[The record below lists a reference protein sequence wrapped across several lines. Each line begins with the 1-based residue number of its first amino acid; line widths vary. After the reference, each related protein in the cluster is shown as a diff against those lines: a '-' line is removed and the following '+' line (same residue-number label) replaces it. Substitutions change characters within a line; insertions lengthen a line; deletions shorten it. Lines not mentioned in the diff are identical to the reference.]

1 MDNGASSYRRYLDGE
16 EEAFDRIIKDYYDHL
31 VFFINSYV
39 QSFAT
44 AEDLAVDVF
53 SDLIVHR
60 RRYNFKTPLK
70 TYLFMLGR
78 SRALNYIKRSKI
90 VPTVELSAAEHL
102 GTPSVEE
109 LYFADLR
116 KQALYR
122 ALDQLEEQQRTAIH
136 LVYLEDLSCADAAVI
151 MKKNTKQVYNLLY
164 RAKERLR
171 TILGMEEWNDE

>member
-1 MDNGASSYRRYLDGE
+1 MDNGASSYRRYLRGE
-16 EEAFDRIIKDYYDHL
+16 EEAFDRIIKDYFEHL
-31 VFFINSYV
+31 VFFINGYV
-39 QSFAT
+39 QDYAA

-53 SDLIVHR
+53 SDLIVHKS
-60 RRYNFKTPLK
+60 RYNFKTPLK

-78 SRALNYIKRSKI
+78 SRALNYIKRRKI
-90 VPTVELSAAEHL
+90 IPMVELTEAEHM
-102 GTPSVEE
+102 GAPSAEE
-109 LYFADLR
+109 LFLADAR

-136 LVYLEDLSCADAAVI
+136 LVYLEELSCADAAKI

>member
-1 MDNGASSYRRYLDGE
+1 MDNGASSYRRYLNGE

-39 QSFAT
+39 QSFAA

-53 SDLIVHR
+53 SDLIVHK

-90 VPTVELSAAEHL
+90 VTTVELSEAEHL

-109 LYFADLR
+109 LYFADMR
-116 KQALYR
+116 KQALYQ

-136 LVYLEDLSCADAAVI
+136 LVYLEDLSCADAAAV

-171 TILGMEEWNDE
+171 TILGMEGFDYE